1 MGGCA
6 APFCNN
12 SSKKGYHMKVFPRDP
27 QRRALWERNVP
38 RENWTATNNSS
49 LCEMHFAPEMWE
61 HRRDGKRKLKSE
73 AIPTLFGFFVKKDT
87 DVSRNKEAS
96 KEPVEEQPS
105 IEDLECN
112 TTKNTAECITVNVIP
127 ECNAESNIVDA
138 VDTSTMENNEIIKEE
153 CVTVLTA
160 STSDTCTSESE
171 KLKELKEKQ
180 KEKYDELIKQRLNII
195 RMRKKIRALEYM
207 KQSLQHKIKNDK
219 YMKALRRIFNEDQI
233 AALCT
238 KSQRGRNWSN
248 ETLQRALKLKLVCGN
263 HGYEE
268 ILRQGYPF
276 PSLRT
281 LRRRLEDFKRESEIS
296 KMFAFST
303 HEVESYFQE
312 DTDTEDNEAST
323 EDITV
328 PNETD
333 YA

>member
-12 SSKKGYHMKVFPRDP
+12 SSRKGYIMKVFPRDP

-38 RENWTATNNSS
+38 RENWTATNNSC

-61 HRRDGKRKLKSE
+61 RRRDGKRKLKSE

-105 IEDLECN
+105 VEDFECD

-127 ECNAESNIVDA
+127 ECNTESNIVDA
-138 VDTSTMENNEIIKEE
+138 ADASTVENNETIKEE
-153 CVTVLTA
+153 CATVLTA
-160 STSDTCTSESE
+160 CTSEYE
-171 KLKELKEKQ
+171 KLKKEQ
-180 KEKYDELIKQRLNII
+180 KEKYEELMKQRLNIM
-195 RMRKKIRALEYM
+195 RMRKKIKALQYM
-207 KQSLQHKIKNDK
+207 KQSLQHKIKNDR

-281 LRRRLEDFKRESEIS
+281 LRRRLEDFKRGSDIS
-296 KMFAFST
+296 KMLAFAT
-303 HEVESYFQE
+303 HEESYFRE
-312 DTDTEDNEAST
+312 DTDTEDDEAST
-323 EDITV
+323 TE
-328 PNETD
+328 
-333 YA
+333 AL